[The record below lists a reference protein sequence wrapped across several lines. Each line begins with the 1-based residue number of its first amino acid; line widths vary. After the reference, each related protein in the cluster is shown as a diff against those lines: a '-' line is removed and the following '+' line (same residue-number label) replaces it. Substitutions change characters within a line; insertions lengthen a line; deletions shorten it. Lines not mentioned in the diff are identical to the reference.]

1 MSTKFYG
8 NHIIINATQH
18 LPTTAQREAGVEALW
33 PEHRKE
39 LQKLLTFE
47 TLPSSMEVSAR
58 AHQVAQFFNELP
70 EVQQAREWGLI
81 PVAMIGGAPFFMA
94 PLEIAFAHLG
104 IPVVYA
110 FSTRESVES
119 QLPDGTVYKQN
130 IFRHAGFVPGTMLGD
145 FGAEF

>member
-18 LPTTAQREAGVEALW
+18 LPTTAQHEAGVEALW

-58 AHQVAQFFNELP
+58 AHQVAQFFNELS

-81 PVAMIGGAPFFMA
+81 PVAMIGGAPFFMT
-94 PLEIAFAHLG
+94 PLEIAFAHQG

-110 FSTRESVES
+110 FSTRESKEVMNS
-119 QLPDGTVYKQN
+119 DGTVRKEN
-130 IFRHAGFVPGTMLGD
+130 VFKHAGFVPGTMLGD

>member
-1 MSTKFYG
+1 MTTKLYG
-8 NHIIINATQH
+8 NDTIFNCTQH
-18 LPTTAQREAGVEALW
+18 LATTDQQDAGVQNLW
-33 PEHRKE
+33 PEHRASLKG
-39 LQKLLTFE
+39 LLTFE

-81 PVAMIGGAPFFMA
+81 PVAMIGGAPFFMV

-110 FSTRESVES
+110 FSVRESKEVMNS
-119 QLPDGTVYKQN
+119 DGTVRKEN
-130 IFRHAGFVPGTMLGD
+130 VFKHAGFVPGTMLSTSL
-145 FGAEF
+145 ES